1 MKDRVASSER
11 LFTRHIKGKGV
22 VRRVAL
28 RGLALAAAV
37 ALSCGCPPPGPRT
50 PPGGG
55 PAGSCKGLAG
65 AVPQDLN
72 GLVAY
77 AKKRMGRRDDIHCQ
91 KEAVT
96 ALEKAGK
103 KAGAGVDVLSDLVRS
118 ACRVAELAGK
128 DAVISRY
135 AGVVMAAARKGMAA
149 HGQRVEFPYFFAA
162 ALGLKLQADAS
173 AGAISQLPKVVKAA
187 RKAIQLN
194 EKFEMGGPLRLLGA
208 VYVNAPQSGSIGD
221 PEKGVK
227 LLTKAVSLFPNYPL
241 NRFLLAEG
249 LVKEEDFEKAE
260 AEFRKVLKAPL
271 KGRWSGRDAQ
281 HYRKR
286 ARAYIKRLQ
295 RRKGGGPGI

>member
-1 MKDRVASSER
+1 MKDRVASSEKD
-11 LFTRHIKGKGV
+11 HIRGV
-22 VRRVAL
+22 VL
-28 RGLALAAAV
+28 GLTAV
-37 ALSCGCPPPGPRT
+37 AATVLLCCGCPPPDLKT
-50 PPGGG
+50 APGGR
-55 PAGSCKGLAG
+55 PAGVCKGLSG
-65 AVPQDLN
+65 AMPQDLA
-72 GLVAY
+72 GLKGY
-77 AKKRMGRRDDIHCQ
+77 AKKRMARRDDIHCQ

-96 ALEKAGK
+96 ALQKAAA
-103 KAGAGVDVLSDLVRS
+103 KAGAGVEVLADLVRT

-135 AGVVMAAARKGMAA
+135 SGVAMAAAKKGMAS
-149 HGQRVEFPYFFAA
+149 HGQRVDFPYFFAA

-187 RKAIQLN
+187 QKAIRLN
-194 EKFEMGGPLRLLGA
+194 EKFEMAGPLRLLGA
-208 VYVNAPQSGSIGD
+208 LYVNAPQSGSVGD

-271 KGRWSGRDAQ
+271 KGRWIGRDAQ
-281 HYRKR
+281 HYRKK